1 MLGKLVGL
9 GLPTIALVNG
19 HAFAAGLY
27 LVLCHDYIIMRK
39 ERGFLCFN
47 ENQFGAPVNK
57 YNAVLACAKM
67 GRKNYFEMYT
77 QFLKVDSEEGK
88 IRLILLITFHLI

>member
-1 MLGKLVGL
+1 MFIGKLLGKLL
-9 GLPTIALVNG
+9 SAPMPTIAMVNG

-47 ENQFGAPVNK
+47 ENQFGAPVNY
-57 YNAVLACAKM
+57 YNTVLGKAKM
-67 GRKNYFEMYT
+67 GTRNYFEMYS
-77 QFLKVDSEEGK
+77 QFIKVDAEDGEYS
-88 IRLILLITFHLI
+88 